1 MNDSGDRRDEDRRG
15 GGRDDGPRRPSSRP
29 RRDSGDRAGA
39 PGRGPSRDGERRDA
53 PRSFERRDGDRRGG
67 PRSFERRDEDRRGG
81 DRSFDR
87 RTPRADREP
96 RPRDPDI
103 PEGVDAGGIDRSLRQ
118 ELRTLSKENAEGV
131 GGHLV
136 MVGRA
141 LDAEDFD
148 LALAHA
154 EAASRRAG
162 RVAGVREALG
172 VVHYR
177 RGEWGKALAEFRTA
191 RRLSG
196 THHLI
201 PLMADAER
209 GLGRPERALEL
220 AASAEARTL
229 GAAEQVE
236 LAIVVAGAR
245 SDMGQTAAAVVHLK
259 DLLSRTRDRD
269 PWLARLRYAYAA
281 ALEADGKD
289 SEAQVWYQRAAD
301 ADSLGE
307 TDAAELLGEEEEP
320 FLVDLGD
327 DEDDD
332 ETGTSNQ
339 GDVGGEGSRP

>member
-1 MNDSGDRRDEDRRG
+1 M
-15 GGRDDGPRRPSSRP
+15 
-29 RRDSGDRAGA
+29 
-39 PGRGPSRDGERRDA
+39 
-53 PRSFERRDGDRRGG
+53 
-67 PRSFERRDEDRRGG
+67 
-81 DRSFDR
+81 
-87 RTPRADREP
+87 
-96 RPRDPDI
+96 
-103 PEGVDAGGIDRSLRQ
+103 
-118 ELRTLSKENAEGV
+118 

-162 RVAGVREALG
+162 RVAGVRETLG

-177 RGEWGKALAEFRTA
+177 RGEWAKALAEFRTA

-201 PLMADAER
+201 PLMADTER

-220 AASAEARTL
+220 AASSEARTL

-236 LAIVVAGAR
+236 LGIVVAGAR
-245 SDMGQTAAAVVHLK
+245 GDMGQTAAAVVHLK

-281 ALEADGKD
+281 ALEADGR
-289 SEAQVWYQRAAD
+289 SAEAQAWYAKAAQ
-301 ADSLGE
+301 ADTLGE
-307 TDAAELLGEEEEP
+307 TDAAELLGAEEDP
-320 FLVDLGD
+320 FVVDLGGDD
-327 DEDDD
+327 DEDEQAQDGSD
-332 ETGTSNQ
+332 AGS
-339 GDVGGEGSRP
+339 GPADGSREAGLAEGGPRG